1 MRFSETMKLTA
12 PDLVVSKRHDEW
24 LATNDHP
31 KYSMRALEFSYTQLA
46 KTDRVRKG
54 TLSAS
59 SLGECP
65 RYQQFVFLGMPKLP
79 MDAKNAMKVQNGS
92 MMHLRWQM
100 SGLTAGWLEEAEVAL
115 ERNEHGLSGTM
126 DGLLYEG
133 SILELKSINV
143 NGFSRVTT
151 FGPMHEHLFQMATY
165 MLVTERDKGVFIYE
179 CKDNQEVKELV
190 VRAEDLP
197 LMQADLKAQSLWAKI
212 EKRELE
218 EPLDKCIDRT
228 GWVYKSCPFRDRC
241 LSIHRWEEVA

>member
-1 MRFSETMKLTA
+1 MRFAETMKLTA
-12 PDLVVSKRHDEW
+12 PELVVSRRHDAW
-24 LATNDHP
+24 LENNDHP
-31 KYSMRALEFSYTQLA
+31 VYSTEALRFAELQLA
-46 KTDRVRKG
+46 KRDRERKG

-65 RYQQFVFLGMPKLP
+65 RMQQFVFLGMPKLP
-79 MDAKNAMKVQNGS
+79 MDSKNAMKVQNGS

-100 SGLTAGWLEEAEVAL
+100 AGLSAGWLEEAEVPL
-115 ERNEHGLSGTM
+115 EGNEHGLSGTM
-126 DGLLYEG
+126 DGLLYDG

-143 NGFSRVTT
+143 NGFSRVTV

-165 MLVTERDKGVFIYE
+165 MLVTQREKGVFIYE

-190 VRAEDLP
+190 VEAEELP
-197 LMQADLKAQSLWAKI
+197 LIQADLKAQSLWAKI

-218 EPLDKCIDRT
+218 EPLEKCIDRT
-228 GWVYKSCPFRDRC
+228 GWRYQSCPFRDRC